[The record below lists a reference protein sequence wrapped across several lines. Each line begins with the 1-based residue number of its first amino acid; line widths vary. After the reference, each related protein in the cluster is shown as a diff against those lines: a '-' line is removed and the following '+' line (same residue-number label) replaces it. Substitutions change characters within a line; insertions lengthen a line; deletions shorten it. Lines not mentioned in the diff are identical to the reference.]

1 MSTEQPRVLTSEQK
15 AVVAAEDKS
24 FVVRASAGTGKTTTL
39 VARYLRLV
47 TLDGLRPDQILTVTF
62 TRKAAAEM
70 KRRIVSALVAGGLRD
85 EAQIAETGPIQTI
98 HGFCERVLRE
108 CSVDAGLD
116 PDFNILDE
124 TEASRRMKGA
134 IQEAIASFVEMPLA
148 DELLER
154 LAGKRNY
161 MGNSPHSM
169 LEDSIRD
176 VVGRLRGSTAA
187 LADLKEIRQLWNRI
201 GEMRSWRLRRRQCVR
216 RWQAA
221 SRAFHL
227 EFDFSKHTKLQK
239 SKRRWHCPLQL
250 PQTSPIVWRKSARNM
265 RAA

>member
-1 MSTEQPRVLTSEQK
+1 MSTEQPRTLTEEQK
-15 AVVAAEDKS
+15 AVVAAEDPS

-47 TLDGLRPDQILTVTF
+47 TQDGLSPDQILTVTF

-70 KRRIVSALVAGGLRD
+70 KRRIVHALVSEGLRD

-116 PDFNILDE
+116 PDFKILDE
-124 TEASRRMKGA
+124 TEASRLMRAA
-134 IQEAIASFVEMPLA
+134 IQEAIASFAEMPLA
-148 DELLER
+148 EDLLER

-161 MGNSPHSM
+161 MGISPHSM

-176 VVGRLRGSTAA
+176 VVSRLRGSTAS
-187 LADLKEIRQLWNRI
+187 LSDLRENYKDAATLEAY
-201 GEMRSWRLRRRQCVR
+201 WRKAILEATPAAVRRR
-216 RWQAA
+216 
-221 SRAFHL
+221 
-227 EFDFSKHTKLQK
+227 
-239 SKRRWHCPLQL
+239 
-250 PQTSPIVWRKSARNM
+250 SA
-265 RAA
+265 